1 MIKDHFLEILA
12 LDWMIDK
19 PLTTDKKKPNK
30 PIEDKHLTTW
40 CSWRQIRTLLT
51 KFSLC
56 CHKRHTSV
64 KAATCL
70 HKMGRKHNYS
80 LLLRKFIGR
89 KRCRSVP
96 RLLKQRTYMREKRK
110 RTRLVTCFPMF
121 MQSSDSKKS
130 SDWKTIFFS
139 PKVNYFYIII
149 Y

>member
-56 CHKRHTSV
+56 CQKRHTSV

-80 LLLRKFIGR
+80 LLLRKFIGGNGVEV
-89 KRCRSVP
+89 S
-96 RLLKQRTYMREKRK
+96 QD
-110 RTRLVTCFPMF
+110 F
-121 MQSSDSKKS
+121 SSK
-130 SDWKTIFFS
+130 
-139 PKVNYFYIII
+139 
-149 Y
+149 

>member
-40 CSWRQIRTLLT
+40 CSWRQIRILLT

-56 CHKRHTSV
+56 CQKRHTSV

-70 HKMGRKHNYS
+70 HKMGKN
-80 LLLRKFIGR
+80 
-89 KRCRSVP
+89 
-96 RLLKQRTYMREKRK
+96 
-110 RTRLVTCFPMF
+110 
-121 MQSSDSKKS
+121 
-130 SDWKTIFFS
+130 
-139 PKVNYFYIII
+139 III
-149 Y
+149 PCFFANLSEGNGVEVSQDFSSKELT